1 MKREYTA
8 DQIKLLQL
16 LSKEFPTIPQVGVE
30 AERRSFLYRQALQEA
45 CANE

>member
-16 LSKEFPTIPQVGVE
+16 LSKEFPTIPQVDGGV
-30 AERRSFLYRQALQEA
+30 YRGS
-45 CANE
+45 